1 MEGKS
6 EQPEPMGRRTS
17 DARFWWLEAQHLGGG
32 GVSCRKYPGVWGWQT
47 ALAIGVWRGGG
58 ALGRLFMCARPA
70 GGQTGEPA
78 CRVGPGEG
86 GQEMSPT
93 SHSEIP
99 LKPSEAL
106 TNLEHQ
112 VCTTSFSG
120 EGLLEWVL
128 HKVFGRF

>member
-1 MEGKS
+1 MEGKF
-6 EQPEPMGRRTS
+6 EQPEPVGRRTS
-17 DARFWWLEAQHLGGG
+17 DARCWWLRGPARGWG
-32 GVSCRKYPGVWGWQT
+32 GVQEMPGVWGWQT
-47 ALAIGVWRGGG
+47 ALAIVVWRGGG

-78 CRVGPGEG
+78 CRLGPGEG

-93 SHSEIP
+93 SPSEIP
-99 LKPSEAL
+99 LKPSEAS

-112 VCTTSFSG
+112 VCPTSFSG
-120 EGLLEWVL
+120 EGLPEWVL